1 MNRGWILT
9 RQLPLRTLEMYSADQ
24 TQIIQVYSDKKQGL
38 ISEQMRQDDK
48 AKKRDKERVI

>member
-1 MNRGWILT
+1 MNRDWILT
-9 RQLPLRTLEMYSADQ
+9 QQLPLRTLEMYSADQ

-48 AKKRDKERVI
+48 AKKETRRE